1 MVLGAIGKAMT
12 GSAKD
17 QTLKVFISYSRAD
30 LSFADELAAG
40 LAYDGRYEV
49 AIDRHSIIEG
59 EDWRLR
65 LGALIA
71 GADTV
76 VFILSPA
83 SAKSD
88 ICAWEVEEAHRLSKR
103 ILPVL
108 AAPVGA
114 ISVPKKLSA
123 LNYVRFDSFDD
134 GRPRSFM
141 AGLSAL
147 VRALNTDVA
156 WLREHTR
163 YLALAQ
169 SWDEAGRTANR
180 LLSGNDISA
189 AKGWA
194 AEHPKDAPQPTEL
207 HLDFIRASEEAEVAK
222 TSVERRRLAEIDA
235 AQQARAEALTQVE
248 RATAEKLEASR
259 RLAGRTRALRVVGG
273 LLGLAIVGAAL
284 LYAWDQKTMANRQA
298 TVAKEQAELIEK
310 LDAETAR
317 ADKLPKLVSKDPEGI
332 RAMEKIC
339 LEAIQVTSALAT
351 TYDKS
356 EHKRSRDRFWELYY
370 GPMYIVELHQAKNSS
385 GTSAIET
392 SMVIFGRRLKAAE
405 TSEPLPHHSL
415 CLDAKAVRDECVDH
429 LKIAARTPCA

>member
-1 MVLGAIGKAMT
+1 MT
-12 GSAKD
+12 GPLKD
-17 QTLKVFISYSRAD
+17 QKLKVFISYSRAD
-30 LSFADELAAG
+30 LSFADELVAG

-49 AIDRHSIIEG
+49 TIDRHSIIEG

-71 GADTV
+71 DADTV

-88 ICAWEVEEAHRLSKR
+88 ICAWEVDEAHRLSKR

-141 AGLSAL
+141 AGLNAL

-163 YLALAQ
+163 YLALAR

-180 LLSGNDISA
+180 LLSGSDIST
-189 AKGWA
+189 AKGWT
-194 AEHPKDAPQPTEL
+194 AERPKDAPHPTEL
-207 HLDFIRASEEAEVAK
+207 HLDFIRASEEAEAARA
-222 TSVERRRLAEIDA
+222 SAERQRIAEIDA
-235 AQQARAEALTQVE
+235 AQQARADALTQVE
-248 RATAEKLEASR
+248 LATAENLETSR
-259 RLAGRTRALRVVGG
+259 RLVGRTRALRVVGG
-273 LLGLAIVGAAL
+273 LLGLAIVAVAL
-284 LYAWDQKTMANRQA
+284 VYAWDQKTMADRQA
-298 TVAKEQAELIEK
+298 TVAKEQAALIQK
-310 LDAETAR
+310 LEAETAR
-317 ADKLPKLVSKDPEGI
+317 ADKLPKLVSKYPEGI

-339 LEAIQVTSALAT
+339 LEAIQVTSVLAT
-351 TYDKS
+351 TSDKS
-356 EHKRSRDRFWELYY
+356 THEQSRDRFWELYY

-392 SMVIFGRRLKAAE
+392 SMVMFGRQLKAAE
-405 TSEPLPHHSL
+405 AATEPLPHKSL
-415 CLDAKAVRDECVDH
+415 CLDSKAVRDECVAY
-429 LKIAARTPCA
+429 LKVAAREPCT